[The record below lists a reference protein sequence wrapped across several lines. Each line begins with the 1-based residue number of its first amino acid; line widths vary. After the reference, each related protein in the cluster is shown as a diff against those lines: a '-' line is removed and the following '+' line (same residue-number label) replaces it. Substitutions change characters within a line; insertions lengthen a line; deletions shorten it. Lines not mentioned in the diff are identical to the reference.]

1 MKAGGRQNPKWL
13 SELSGASLKPGTGK
27 RAPPCGGTAADA
39 RLRGAEPGC
48 GLAMDTTRNEPGRRG
63 HHHAGQEQSCPG
75 DQHTHVTRG
84 PPRLWLREET
94 QGWPSH
100 RQEPH
105 ASPQEDTWSGL
116 VAFGQKHMS
125 CVTVISRSPWRKRMG
140 GLGRS
145 LATFRPW
152 TPPRPPEK
160 GHTHRREVNAVTL
173 GHCQRQRCTDR
184 MWPHPSP
191 RATFCRNRK
200 TRPEIHMGS
209 RGTPKAKTT
218 LRKDEA
224 GASHVLVS
232 NHYQVQQSGSEDI
245 GHEDIG
251 HHWTSGTEERVR
263 K

>member
-1 MKAGGRQNPKWL
+1 MMTGCGGR
-13 SELSGASLKPGTGK
+13 G
-27 RAPPCGGTAADA
+27 CV
-39 RLRGAEPGC
+39 PGC

-105 ASPQEDTWSGL
+105 ASPQEDTWSVL
-116 VAFGQKHMS
+116 VAFGQKHVS

-173 GHCQRQRCTDR
+173 GHCQRQRCADR
-184 MWPHPSP
+184 MRPPPKSQGRFPQKQKNPS
-191 RATFCRNRK
+191 
-200 TRPEIHMGS
+200 
-209 RGTPKAKTT
+209 
-218 LRKDEA
+218 
-224 GASHVLVS
+224 
-232 NHYQVQQSGSEDI
+232 
-245 GHEDIG
+245 
-251 HHWTSGTEERVR
+251 
-263 K
+263 